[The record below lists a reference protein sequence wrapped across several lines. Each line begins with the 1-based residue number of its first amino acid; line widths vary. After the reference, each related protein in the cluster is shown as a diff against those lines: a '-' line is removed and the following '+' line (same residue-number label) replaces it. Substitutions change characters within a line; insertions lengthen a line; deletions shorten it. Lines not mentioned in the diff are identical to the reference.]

1 MSPGGAGGPFNAYSK
16 ILIEKGVILLT
27 GSNGCRW
34 QLLVLYLGHLKLR
47 WGDTSLPEVMLV
59 GGLQVWDK
67 GASPTPL
74 SEPFPYLGAS
84 CCSAWSSQLCL
95 HVCGVIMTEKDAYD
109 PQVQSTAHPP
119 MPIEHIPQC
128 HVSMVLDP
136 LQAWCLHLP
145 GSLSQC
151 MTTV

>member
-1 MSPGGAGGPFNAYSK
+1 MAAPGAVFGASEAAVGRYIAP
-16 ILIEKGVILLT
+16 
-27 GSNGCRW
+27 R
-34 QLLVLYLGHLKLR
+34 
-47 WGDTSLPEVMLV
+47 GDAG

-109 PQVQSTAHPP
+109 YQVQSTAHPP

-128 HVSMVLDP
+128 HVSMVLEH
-136 LQAWCLHLP
+136 LQGQEGAHRTPCP
-145 GSLSQC
+145 S
-151 MTTV
+151 

>member
-47 WGDTSLPEVMLV
+47 WGGTSLPEVMLV
-59 GGLQVWDK
+59 GDCRSGIKEHLPPHCQSL
-67 GASPTPL
+67 SPTL
-74 SEPFPYLGAS
+74 VQAAAQHGVHS
-84 CCSAWSSQLCL
+84 CVSMS
-95 HVCGVIMTEKDAYD
+95 VCGVIMTEKDAYD

-128 HVSMVLDP
+128 HVSMVLEH
-136 LQAWCLHLP
+136 LQGQEGAHRTPCP
-145 GSLSQC
+145 S
-151 MTTV
+151 